1 MSVRPR
7 NIELRAERRRVR
19 LFDQIHAPS
28 ARFHGRLNDRALF
41 DLRHAGRHTDDHA
54 WLNERKFAD
63 FFEELVEHF
72 FGHLVVRN
80 NAVAKRPHGHN
91 IARRSSE
98 HVSGCRADLKHL
110 AGVLIDRHNRRLAQD
125 NSLALFIDQNIRGTK
140 VDTDIS

>member
-1 MSVRPR
+1 MAVRPR
-7 NIELRAERRRVR
+7 DVELRAERRRVR

-41 DLRHAGRHTDDHA
+41 DLRHAGRHADDHA
-54 WLNERKFAD
+54 GLDERKFAD

-72 FGHLVVRN
+72 LGHLIVRN

-98 HVSGCRADLKHL
+98 HVSRRRADLKHL

-140 VDTDIS
+140 IDTDIS